1 MHNDQLEC
9 IPVRQVC
16 LNLPESIHV
25 THINKIKIILLSING
40 EISSG
45 QNSISIHDKIL
56 NKLYTDR
63 KYHHIIRAIHD
74 KPQANIILNGK
85 ELKLSSKIRNKTRI
99 PTLTIFIQHSTGHS
113 GQSN

>member
-9 IPVRQVC
+9 IPGRQGW

-85 ELKLSSKIRNKTRI
+85 ELKAFFYDQEQNKDSHSH
-99 PTLTIFIQHSTGHS
+99 FIDKETEI
-113 GQSN
+113 